1 MKADLHIH
9 TTVSDGLTG
18 PVEALRLA
26 ASLGIDVV
34 AITDHDTD
42 AALPLLGEAGALP
55 VAVLPGVE
63 MDTRLDGLPLE
74 ILVYGHRVGAEPLA
88 GMLAGAA
95 GRRSRRAEIL
105 WTALRRALGA
115 ELPPLSAL
123 LPPPRRV
130 ITRPQMV
137 DCLLE
142 ARVLPHRQGA
152 REAVAFYDPGFDP
165 PSTEEAFRAGQ
176 VDTIIVIPESQSG
189 VVDMKL
195 FLPTMD
201 VKKTIILLKL
211 NGPLKKYENYLRETN
226 GIRLNYQETKGKS
239 NTTYEFLYSVIIP
252 ILMLFPA
259 LIAGS
264 IVIDTVSEEFENKTF
279 DTLVSAPV
287 SLGQIFASKLS
298 AAVATVVVQ
307 VIMWSA
313 LLRLNGLPIQR
324 PELVIPF
331 AVVIATIICF
341 VAAIISLYFKDRE
354 RSQFVYSIVLV
365 MGVGGSYFLDASP
378 FSLITR
384 LAYPTW
390 GRWRWR
396 SIYCLL
402 S

>member
-165 PSTEEAFRAGQ
+165 PSTEEAFRAAKASGGLCVLAHPLQ
-176 VDTIIVIPESQSG
+176 VGGADP
-189 VVDMKL
+189 K
-195 FLPTMD
+195 
-201 VKKTIILLKL
+201 
-211 NGPLKKYENYLRETN
+211 
-226 GIRLNYQETKGKS
+226 
-239 NTTYEFLYSVIIP
+239 
-252 ILMLFPA
+252 A
-259 LIAGS
+259 LIERLAGMGLDG
-264 IVIDTVSEEFENKTF
+264 VETAYPYA
-279 DTLVSAPV
+279 APAD
-287 SLGQIFASKLS
+287 QAR
-298 AAVATVVVQ
+298 AA
-307 VIMWSA
+307 
-313 LLRLNGLPIQR
+313 
-324 PELVIPF
+324 E
-331 AVVIATIICF
+331 
-341 VAAIISLYFKDRE
+341 VAAWAGRLGLI
-354 RSQFVYSIVLV
+354 
-365 MGVGGSYFLDASP
+365 GTGGSDAHRAEEIGRVTVELP
-378 FSLITR
+378 EALRAR
-384 LAYPTW
+384 LLG
-390 GRWRWR
+390 GR
-396 SIYCLL
+396 
-402 S
+402 